1 MIILSSPQKLSPYLP
16 CIVSPFRNFHL
27 PSWEKQKKKVQAF
40 QEEELGE
47 RTGGLSVIQLQFVM
61 FGRVRLIATWDVAQI
76 LQKIKSIRSF

>member
-16 CIVSPFRNFHL
+16 YGISFSELSFTKL
-27 PSWEKQKKKVQAF
+27 GKTKKVQAF
-40 QEEELGE
+40 QQEELGE